1 MSTLAGFS
9 LPGEVSAS
17 QRYWAE
23 DIIEPEVEVSPTGTM
38 HVPKSPGIG
47 YSVKRDLVEKLT
59 VRRNEW
65 ALT

>member
-1 MSTLAGFS
+1 
-9 LPGEVSAS
+9 
-17 QRYWAE
+17 
-23 DIIEPEVEVSPTGTM
+23 M

-47 YSVKRDLVEKLT
+47 YSVNRDRVERLT